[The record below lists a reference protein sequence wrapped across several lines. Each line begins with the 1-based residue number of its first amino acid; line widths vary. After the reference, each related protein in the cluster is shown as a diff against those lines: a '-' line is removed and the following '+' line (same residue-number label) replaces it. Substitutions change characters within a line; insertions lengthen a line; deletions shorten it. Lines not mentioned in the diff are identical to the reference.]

1 MASLPILPDG
11 KLGAAVYVEHLEGL
25 DENGVSHAHECLL
38 DHTGKFLLVPTQG
51 RKIGY
56 ERVWVL
62 RVNDETGKLTRV
74 HIEDARTYD
83 EPRHIDLT
91 PDNKRAY
98 LVNEKAT
105 ACATLPLTIQRASLR
120 PIR

>member
-1 MASLPILPDG
+1 M
-11 KLGAAVYVEHLEGL
+11 
-25 DENGVSHAHECLL
+25 SHAHECLL

-62 RVNDETGKLTRV
+62 HQRQRTGKLTRV
-74 HIEDARTYD
+74 HHIEDARTYD
-83 EPRHIDLT
+83 EPRRDLT
-91 PDNKRAY
+91 PGPKQRAY
-98 LVNEKAT
+98 LVNEKGNGMRYFYGDV
-105 ACATLPLTIQRASLR
+105 QRASLR